1 MKSTFFYTKQGT
13 THSKSKMTP
22 DFIKTAPIPKLIALL
37 QKLDDD
43 YYNQGKKI
51 GTSDDLYDMIK
62 ETVKERAPDHPY
74 FKTVGAPVNPSSSS
88 GSKKVTLPYYMGS
101 MDKIKSDEGALRRFV
116 ERVGPPYDFV
126 FSDKLDGISALY
138 VYDSNVTTAP
148 KLYTRG
154 NGYEGQDISW
164 MLPYLTI
171 NMEGNNIPS
180 LAKKTKEKI
189 VVRGE
194 LIMTKL
200 DFEEVKDKGANA
212 RNMVAGIVNSKSP
225 SKDMLRRVQ
234 FIAYSVIYP
243 QMSASMQMRWLEKN
257 KWTAV
262 PFRIMKNVPALSFD
276 ILSNYLTKRRD
287 YSDFEID
294 GIIVAH
300 DKYYDIVPGENPDYA
315 FAFKTMMR
323 ENAAEVIVSG
333 VEWGVSKHGL
343 LKPVVLFNGVSL
355 GGVTIRRAT
364 GFHAKYIK
372 ENLIGPGARIMITRS
387 GDVIPYITKVL
398 TPASD
403 GQPMMPDVEYDWTK
417 NDVDIV
423 VKDKDT
429 DPEVAMKA
437 LISFF
442 SKVKVHGFSTSSVRK
457 MVEAGFKKAEDIMY
471 ASREAFVNALGAA
484 NGEKVW
490 QGMQNAREKIDCATL
505 MDASNLFGP
514 GFGAKKLN
522 LILDKIPDVMN
533 PEKTLHVSTLTN
545 LDGVSDVTAQNFI
558 AGRRAFLDYLAD
570 SPYFSYES
578 LCSKTKLPQKRNNKK
593 TKDDSDSSSY
603 ASFSDGENPTNVAK
617 NEKNGQ
623 NGQNGRDMTG
633 EQVVFTGFRDADLEE
648 RTQNAG
654 GKVASSISGK
664 VTLLIYKTY
673 SDKSAKIK
681 QAREKGI
688 RIMSVDD
695 YRTFLSV

>member
-1 MKSTFFYTKQGT
+1 M
-13 THSKSKMTP
+13 MTP
-22 DFIKTAPIPKLIALL
+22 EFAKTAPIPKLIALL
-37 QKLDDD
+37 QQLDDD
-43 YYNQGKKI
+43 YYNHHNQQGKKI
-51 GTSDDLYDMIK
+51 STSDDLYDLIK

-74 FKTVGAPVNPSSSS
+74 FKTVGAPVKASSLS

-116 ERVGPPYDFV
+116 DRVGPPYDFV

-138 VYDSNVTTAP
+138 VYDPQVAANP
-148 KLYTRG
+148 KLFTRG

-212 RNMVAGIVNSKSP
+212 RNMVAGIVNSKTP

-243 QMSASMQMRWLEKN
+243 QLSVSMQMRWLEKN
-257 KWTAV
+257 NWTTV
-262 PFRIMKNVPALSFD
+262 PFRIMKNVPGLSFD
-276 ILSNYLTKRRD
+276 VLSDYLTKRRD

-300 DKYYDIVPGENPDYA
+300 DKYYDIVAGENPDHA
-315 FAFKTMMR
+315 FAFKSMMR
-323 ENAAEVIVSG
+323 ENAAEVIVTG

-372 ENLIGPGARIMITRS
+372 ENVIGPGARIVITRS

-398 TPASD
+398 TPAFD
-403 GQPMMPDVEYDWTK
+403 GQPMMPDVDYDWTK

-423 VKDKDT
+423 VKNKDT
-429 DPEVAMKA
+429 DPEVATKA

-442 SKVKVHGFSTSSVRK
+442 SKVKVHGFSTNSVRK
-457 MVEAGFKKAEDIMY
+457 MVETGFKKAEDIMY
-471 ASREAFVNALGAA
+471 ASREDFVNALGVA

-490 QGMQNAREKIDCATL
+490 QGMREAREKIDCVTL

-514 GFGAKKLN
+514 GFGAKKLKM
-522 LILDKIPDVMN
+522 IVDKIPDVMN
-533 PEKTLHVSTLTN
+533 PEKTLDVDTLTH
-545 LDGVSDVTAQNFI
+545 LDGVSDATAENFI
-558 AGRRAFLDYLAD
+558 AGRRAFLDYIAD

-578 LCSKTKLPQKRNNKK
+578 LCTKNKLPQKRNNKNNNK
-593 TKDDSDSSSY
+593 MTKDESDSSSY
-603 ASFSDGENPTNVAK
+603 ASFSDGENPENVAK
-617 NEKNGQ
+617 NSKNDR
-623 NGQNGRDMTG
+623 NMTG

-648 RTQNAG
+648 RTEKAG

-688 RIMSVDD
+688 RIMSVDE
-695 YRTFLSV
+695 YRAFLSV